1 LLLVTVNIIYLG
13 KFLIRKGIFL
23 FLPVTQKSLL
33 LLLIFSVMKK
43 IQKLILNQTI
53 NLPEVLIRSTSM
65 HFKPSKKNRKD
76 SQIPKSFLFF
86 FVYYKG

>member
-1 LLLVTVNIIYLG
+1 MGSLNLLYTETVIVWLLVTV
-13 KFLIRKGIFL
+13 
-23 FLPVTQKSLL
+23 

-53 NLPEVLIRSTSM
+53 NLPEVLIISTSM